1 MTVLVTGG
9 AGYIGAHTVR
19 ALRNASRDV
28 VVLDTL
34 ERGNKKAVIDAK
46 LIVGDI
52 ADQKLVHKICRKYKI
67 TDVVH
72 FAAYK
77 SVGESM
83 THPMKYWQN
92 NVSSTIKLLETLI
105 SENVFR
111 FVFSS
116 SASVYGTPKSSPTT
130 ENEPTNPESVYAET
144 KLAIENILRSLTTA
158 GLRSV
163 SLRYFNAAGASS
175 DNKIGEDWMS
185 SQNLIPRAMRA
196 LLDEKFK
203 FEIFGNDYATPD
215 GTCIRDYI
223 HVEDLAIAHVK
234 ALEYLESAG
243 NTMISKSIACNIGT
257 GNGTS
262 VTQLLEMA
270 AEVAKRPVPQTIG
283 ARREG
288 DPVSV
293 YADATLARK
302 VLNWQPT
309 HDLRSIIESA
319 YNWHSTHP
327 NGLR

>member
-1 MTVLVTGG
+1 MTTLVTGG

-19 ALRNASRDV
+19 ALKNASRDV

-34 ERGNKKAVIDAK
+34 ERGNKQAVLGTK

-52 ADQKLVHKICRKYKI
+52 ADQKLVAKICRKYKI
-67 TDVVH
+67 TSVVH

-77 SVGESM
+77 AVGESM

-92 NVSSTIKLLETLI
+92 NVSSTLKLLETLQAHDI
-105 SENVFR
+105 SR

-144 KLAIENILRSLTTA
+144 KLAVENILRSLA
-158 GLRSV
+158 IDGLNSV

-175 DNKIGEDWMS
+175 DNKIGEDWTT
-185 SQNLIPRAMRA
+185 SQNLIPRVVRA
-196 LLDEKFK
+196 LLDDKFK
-203 FEIFGNDYATPD
+203 FEVFGNDYATPD

-223 HVEDLAIAHVK
+223 HVEDLAVAHVK
-234 ALEYLESAG
+234 ALEYLESYG
-243 NTMISKSIACNIGT
+243 KTTVCNIGT
-257 GNGTS
+257 GKGTS
-262 VTQLLEMA
+262 VKQLLEMTA
-270 AEVAKRPVPQTIG
+270 VVAKREVPHTIG

-293 YADATLARK
+293 YADVTLANK
-302 VLNWQPT
+302 VLGWHATQ
-309 HDLRSIIESA
+309 DLQSIIQSA
-319 YNWHSTHP
+319 FTWHSTHP
-327 NGLR
+327 NGFR

>member
-1 MTVLVTGG
+1 MTTLVTGG

-19 ALRNASRDV
+19 ALKNASRDV

-34 ERGNKKAVIDAK
+34 ERGNEQAVLGTK

-52 ADQKLVHKICRKYKI
+52 ADQKLVAKICRKYKV
-67 TDVVH
+67 TNVVH

-77 SVGESM
+77 AVGESM

-92 NVSSTIKLLETLI
+92 NVASTIKLLEILI
-105 SENVFR
+105 SQNVR
-111 FVFSS
+111 QFVFSS
-116 SASVYGTPKSSPTT
+116 SASVYGTPKTSPTT
-130 ENEPTNPESVYAET
+130 ENESTKPESVYAET
-144 KLAIENILRSLTTA
+144 KLAVENILKSLAA
-158 GLRSV
+158 GGLNSV

-175 DNKIGEDWMS
+175 DNKIGEDWTT
-185 SQNLIPRAMRA
+185 SQNLIPRVMRA
-196 LLDEKFK
+196 LLDDKFK
-203 FEIFGNDYATPD
+203 FEVFGDDYATPD

-223 HVEDLAIAHVK
+223 HVEDLAVAHVK

-243 NTMISKSIACNIGT
+243 NTIACNIGT

-270 AEVAKRPVPQTIG
+270 EEVAKRKVPHTIG
-283 ARREG
+283 VRRDG

-302 VLNWQPT
+302 VLNWQST
-309 HDLRSIIESA
+309 HDLRSIIKSA

-327 NGLR
+327 NGYR

>member
-19 ALRNASRDV
+19 ALRDASRDV

-34 ERGNKKAVIDAK
+34 ERGNRNAVIDAK

-52 ADQKLVHKICRKYKI
+52 ADQKLVAKICRKYKI

-77 SVGESM
+77 AVGESM

-92 NVSSTIKLLETLI
+92 NVASTIKLLETLI
-105 SENVFR
+105 SQNVYR

-130 ENEPTNPESVYAET
+130 ENESTKPESVYAET
-144 KLAIENILRSLTTA
+144 KLAIENILNSLTTA
-158 GLRSV
+158 GMTSV

-175 DNKIGEDWMS
+175 DNKIGEDWAT
-185 SQNLIPRAMRA
+185 SQNLIPRVMRA

-203 FEIFGNDYATPD
+203 FEVFGNDYETPD

-234 ALEYLESAG
+234 ALEYLESG
-243 NTMISKSIACNIGT
+243 GKTMACNIGT
-257 GNGTS
+257 GDGTS
-262 VTQLLEMA
+262 VTELLEMA
-270 AEVAKRPVPQTIG
+270 EQVVKRKVPHMIG
-283 ARREG
+283 ARRDG
-288 DPVSV
+288 DPVCV
-293 YADATLARK
+293 FADATLARK
-302 VLNWQPT
+302 VLGWQAT

-319 YNWHSTHP
+319 YNWHSTNP
-327 NGLR
+327 SGYS

>member
-1 MTVLVTGG
+1 MTTLVTGG

-19 ALRNASRDV
+19 ALQNAKRDI

-52 ADQKLVHKICRKYKI
+52 ADQKLVAKICRKYKV
-67 TDVVH
+67 TNVVH

-77 SVGESM
+77 AVGESM

-92 NVSSTIKLLETLI
+92 NVSSTLKLLETLQAHDI
-105 SENVFR
+105 SR

-144 KLAIENILRSLTTA
+144 KLAVENILRSLA
-158 GLRSV
+158 IDGLNSV
-163 SLRYFNAAGASS
+163 SLRYFNAAGAST
-175 DNKIGEDWMS
+175 DNKIGEDWAT
-185 SQNLIPRAMRA
+185 SQNLIPRVMRA
-196 LLDEKFK
+196 LLDDKFK
-203 FEIFGNDYATPD
+203 FEVFGNDYATPD

-223 HVEDLAIAHVK
+223 HVEDLAVAHVK
-234 ALEYLESAG
+234 ALEYLESYG
-243 NTMISKSIACNIGT
+243 KTTVCNIGT
-257 GNGTS
+257 GKGTS
-262 VTQLLEMA
+262 VKQLLEMTA
-270 AEVAKRPVPQTIG
+270 VVAKREVPHTIG

-293 YADATLARK
+293 YADVTLANK
-302 VLNWQPT
+302 VLGWHATQ
-309 HDLRSIIESA
+309 DLQSIIQSA
-319 YNWHSTHP
+319 FTWHSTHP
-327 NGLR
+327 NGFR

>member
-52 ADQKLVHKICRKYKI
+52 ADQKLVSKICRKYKI

-92 NVSSTIKLLETLI
+92 NVSSTIKLLDTLI
-105 SENVFR
+105 SENVYR

-243 NTMISKSIACNIGT
+243 NTMISKAIACNIGT

-270 AEVAKRPVPQTIG
+270 AEVAKRKVPHTIG

>member
-19 ALRNASRDV
+19 ALRAASRDV

-34 ERGNKKAVIDAK
+34 ERGNRNAVIDAK

-52 ADQKLVHKICRKYKI
+52 ADQKLVAKICRKYKV
-67 TDVVH
+67 TNVVH

-77 SVGESM
+77 AVGESM
-83 THPMKYWQN
+83 THPMKYWRN
-92 NVSSTIKLLETLI
+92 NVASTIKLLETLI
-105 SENVFR
+105 SQNVYQ

-116 SASVYGTPKSSPTT
+116 SASVYGTPKTSPTT
-130 ENEPTNPESVYAET
+130 ENESTNPESVYAET
-144 KLAIENILRSLTTA
+144 KLAVENILKSLTA
-158 GLRSV
+158 DGLKSV
-163 SLRYFNAAGASS
+163 SLRYFNAAGASG
-175 DNKIGEDWMS
+175 DNKIGEDWMA
-185 SQNLIPRAMRA
+185 SQNLIPRVMRA
-196 LLDEKFK
+196 LLDDKFK
-203 FEIFGNDYATPD
+203 FEVFGNDYATPD

-223 HVEDLAIAHVK
+223 HVEDLAVAHVK
-234 ALEYLESAG
+234 ALEYLESG
-243 NTMISKSIACNIGT
+243 GKTMACNIGT

-262 VTQLLEMA
+262 VTELLEMA
-270 AEVAKRPVPQTIG
+270 AQVAKRKVPHTIG
-283 ARREG
+283 ARRYG

-302 VLNWQPT
+302 VLNWQST

-327 NGLR
+327 SGYR